1 MTCCGSSRA
10 AFSQSQQPPAKPGN
24 AARPPGQI
32 AINSRPEV
40 LYFQY
45 VGRTS
50 LVVQGTFSRAI
61 YRFPAAG
68 IVLAVD
74 PRDAPGM
81 AAVPNLRRVRP
92 PE

>member
-10 AFSQSQQPPAKPGN
+10 ALGQSQQPTGKQGN
-24 AARPPGQI
+24 AARPPGQV
-32 AINSRPEV
+32 ATNSRPEV
-40 LYFQY
+40 AYFQY
-45 VGRTS
+45 AGRTS

-68 IVLAVD
+68 SVLAVD

-81 AAVPNLRRVRP
+81 AAVPHLRRVRP